1 MLDSSSDDEVDDPSP
16 QDSVKPASQNHDAFL
31 LGYHSVAHSLRNYHP
46 TTAQTFALWKI
57 YEQNIAPLVSLL
69 HRPTAWRILSEA
81 ATRVESLDKNTEA
94 LVFAIYL
101 SAVISMSP
109 EQAQRELGEDR
120 DSAINRFRF
129 ATEQALAR
137 ANFLHSQNLTLLQAA
152 VLFLTVIRTHDA
164 SRFVWTLVPV
174 VIRFATSLGIHR
186 DGTNFGLSPY
196 ETEIRRRLW
205 WHICILDVRSAEDY
219 GMDPIIHDEDY
230 DTQLF
235 LNVNDE
241 DLTQEMSD
249 PPTERVGM
257 TDVTF
262 SLMRS
267 ELVIAY
273 RRVMYT
279 PLRTRV
285 IPKLEQR
292 LNLVKNLNEKLQAL
306 IIRHCDMSIPLHWLT
321 ATLGRLVVAKLW
333 LIVHHPMIKDE
344 RPTMMPH
351 EMRDQMLRT
360 SVEMIEFSH
369 FLETNQETTCWGWL
383 FNSYNSWPAVA
394 FVLAEVCLRP
404 PSPDVDRGWA
414 AVNAVFRSWE
424 KQGWQTKG
432 VPFRPLSKL
441 MKRAMDVR
449 RMQKMREGSGESSS
463 SSSQSIPPPDTQ
475 TSPLSMTSPSRRL
488 MMGVSIPDFNASNTS
503 SSRQHSTSES
513 QSPQTQQQQ
522 QQQQRQPNA
531 MSFDLDLSQAMP
543 DLLQDILPLH
553 GMTGPITPETV
564 RNQSISLSPPS
575 TSQASEPGHPA
586 PTDTAPNSL
595 GMPSGL
601 SSERTGN
608 VMRDFEVDWGNMD
621 GYGMIGSTLGLF

>member
-1 MLDSSSDDEVDDPSP
+1 MDDSSP
-16 QDSVKPASQNHDAFL
+16 QDSVKSASQNHDSFL
-31 LGYHSVAHSLRNYHP
+31 LGYHSVAHTLRSYHP
-46 TTAQTFALWKI
+46 TTAQTFALWNI
-57 YEQNIAPLVSLL
+57 YEQNVAPLVSLL

-94 LVFAIYL
+94 LVFAVYL

-109 EQAQRELGEDR
+109 EQAQQELGEDR

-152 VLFLTVIRTHDA
+152 VLFLTVIRAHDS

-196 ETEIRRRLW
+196 ETEVRRRLW

-230 DTQLF
+230 DTRLF

-249 PPTERVGM
+249 PPAERVGM

-267 ELVIAY
+267 EVVIAY
-273 RRVMYT
+273 RQVMYT

-285 IPKLEQR
+285 IPKLGQR
-292 LNLVKNLNEKLQAL
+292 LNLVKSLNDRLQAL
-306 IIRHCDMSIPLHWLT
+306 IIRHCDMSIPIHWLT
-321 ATLGRLVVAKLW
+321 ATLGRLIVAKLW
-333 LIVHHPMIKDE
+333 LIVHHPLINDE

-351 EMRDQMLRT
+351 VVRDQMLRR

-369 FLETNQETTCWGWL
+369 LLETNEETTCWGWL
-383 FNSYNSWPAVA
+383 FNSYSLWHAVA

-404 PSPDVDRGWA
+404 PSPDIDRGWA

-424 KQGWQTKG
+424 KQNWQTKG

-441 MKRAMDVR
+441 MKRAIDVR
-449 RMQKMREGSGESSS
+449 QMQRMRERSGESLSP
-463 SSSQSIPPPDTQ
+463 SSQSVPPPGSQ
-475 TSPLSMTSPSRRL
+475 TTPSSITSPSSRL
-488 MMGVSIPDFNASNTS
+488 MMGVSTPDFNPSNTG
-503 SSRQHSTSES
+503 SSRQHSASKS
-513 QSPQTQQQQ
+513 RSPQRQQQ
-522 QQQQRQPNA
+522 QQQQRPNA
-531 MSFDLDLSQAMP
+531 SMSFDLDLSQSMP

-564 RNQSISLSPPS
+564 RNQSIPLSPPS
-575 TSQASEPGHPA
+575 TRQASEPGHPG
-586 PTDTAPNSL
+586 PIDTAPNSL
-595 GMPSGL
+595 GMPL
-601 SSERTGN
+601 SPDRPSHM
-608 VMRDFEVDWGNMD
+608 MRDFGVGWGNMD
-621 GYGMIGSTLGLF
+621 GIGMIGSTLGLF